1 MITKFVLNSIL
12 NHVGMSWIISSN
24 KERNDEIDENIH
36 QYWLNKGPWYNTS
49 ICLKLHGNMFE
60 DFITNEIIDRC
71 NLMCSL
77 VSHDK
82 IQPAY

>member
-1 MITKFVLNSIL
+1 MKYELDQN
-12 NHVGMSWIISSN
+12 NHQ
-24 KERNDEIDENIH
+24 D
-36 QYWLNKGPWYNTS
+36 WLNKGPWYNIS
-49 ICLKLHGNMFE
+49 IFLKLHGNMFE

-82 IQPAY
+82 IQPAYEDG